1 MFRINPQA
9 NQYQNDRI
17 PALYRRVNQ
26 ELATLPGVQSVALT
40 RTTLLSGGQS
50 TTRIHIQG
58 KAEPNDIHVMS
69 VSPEFFA
76 TLQIPVLAGRGF
88 AERDL
93 ATPQSVVIVN
103 QTAVK
108 QFFDGPDAVGARLGS
123 TPEGA
128 AAGEHEVVGVIKDT
142 KYSNLRDAAPPTM
155 YRVLRNDAASA
166 TVMVRTAGD
175 PAAMI
180 DSVRATLQKIDPELP
195 LINVT
200 TQTDQIEGRVAQ
212 ERLFALAYTLFGAL
226 ALLLASIGLFG
237 LMSYNV
243 SRRTSEIG
251 IRMALGAQRTGV
263 IGMILRESML
273 MVAVGAVIGL
283 AGAFA
288 AGRYIESVLFG
299 LSKTDAWTIGAVIVL
314 TTLVSLAAGYL
325 PARRAARVDPMVA
338 LRYEG

>member
-1 MFRINPQA
+1 
-9 NQYQNDRI
+9 
-17 PALYRRVNQ
+17 
-26 ELATLPGVQSVALT
+26 
-40 RTTLLSGGQS
+40 
-50 TTRIHIQG
+50 
-58 KAEPNDIHVMS
+58 
-69 VSPEFFA
+69 
-76 TLQIPVLAGRGF
+76 
-88 AERDL
+88 
-93 ATPQSVVIVN
+93 
-103 QTAVK
+103 
-108 QFFDGPDAVGARLGS
+108 
-123 TPEGA
+123 
-128 AAGEHEVVGVIKDT
+128 
-142 KYSNLRDAAPPTM
+142 
-155 YRVLRNDAASA
+155 
-166 TVMVRTAGD
+166 
-175 PAAMI
+175 
-180 DSVRATLQKIDPELP
+180 
-195 LINVT
+195 
-200 TQTDQIEGRVAQ
+200 
-212 ERLFALAYTLFGAL
+212 LFGAL